1 MRNDK
6 ARSTEIADRRLA
18 REPRSRRGRWDS
30 VTPGAVEAAKAAIQW
45 RTTDSELA
53 ELAKLVEPPLA
64 CHPAQMA
71 PRGPRPMMLSF
82 QAAALDV
89 DIDVIP
95 SDGRRRLVGQLA
107 PPRSGPVEVHH
118 SGGSLR
124 VEADDV
130 GRFSV
135 EGVEPGPVSIR
146 CEPHEGGGGPVV
158 ETDWFLV

>member
-1 MRNDK
+1 MRIDR
-6 ARSTEIADRRLA
+6 ARSTEIADRRVA
-18 REPRSRRGRWDS
+18 REPRSLGGRWDP
-30 VTPGAVEAAKAAIQW
+30 VAPRAVEAARAAVQW

-53 ELAKLVEPPLA
+53 ELAELVERPLA
-64 CHPAQMA
+64 CYPAQMA
-71 PRGPRPMMLSF
+71 PAGPRPMMLSF

-107 PPRSGPVEVHH
+107 PPRSGPVEVRH

-124 VEADDV
+124 VEADDI

-146 CEPHEGGGGPVV
+146 CEPQEGVGGPVV
-158 ETDWFLV
+158 DTDWFLA